1 MSALIDWDEILKFN
15 KIQHDKLIEIMSN
28 LQERIKNYRLD
39 IERLNN
45 IVIHLDSINSD
56 LIKEINNIKEDNRL
70 RDEKMKSEIEY
81 LKKCFNINSY
91 TTKTF
96 ISKCESHQYNK
107 CEFYQFKYD
116 VYKYLKKN
124 SDNVESSNYRID
136 EMEKNLE
143 IHGKWIFEKN
153 FKEYFSNIN
162 SKDPFEDEV
171 ETKKDNDI
179 PQLTRRQV
187 INRKKRAKR
196 RANRNVK
203 KISTIQYGPLT
214 LADHEA
220 ELYINNDYYRNHMD
234 WLEKCRIA
242 DRLNSMPSL
251 CNNEKP
257 CSCLSCI
264 FKWTPENLNG

>member
-1 MSALIDWDEILKFN
+1 
-15 KIQHDKLIEIMSN
+15 
-28 LQERIKNYRLD
+28 
-39 IERLNN
+39 
-45 IVIHLDSINSD
+45 
-56 LIKEINNIKEDNRL
+56 
-70 RDEKMKSEIEY
+70 
-81 LKKCFNINSY
+81 NINSF

-96 ISKCESHQYNK
+96 ISKCESHEYNK

-124 SDNVESSNYRID
+124 CDNVESSNYRID
-136 EMEKNLE
+136 EIEKNLE

-171 ETKKDNDI
+171 ETKQDNDI

-214 LADHEA
+214 LADHQA
-220 ELYINNDYYRNHMD
+220 ELYI
-234 WLEKCRIA
+234 
-242 DRLNSMPSL
+242 
-251 CNNEKP
+251 
-257 CSCLSCI
+257 
-264 FKWTPENLNG
+264 